1 MSRVY
6 EALKKAE
13 AERKQKIARTE
24 VSTVKPAYEEKKK
37 DKKRI
42 DKEQAKRYEGL
53 QIAEKI
59 AEDQANDLLVTLQD
73 PLSQSAD
80 QFMKVCIRMVQNG
93 LHSKKRVVL
102 ITSPLPQDGKTMI
115 ASNLA
120 IGLASL
126 PDTHVTLI
134 DADLRKPGLHKMLGV
149 SINKGL
155 NEYLEQK
162 ADMSEIY
169 YDTPVPRL
177 FIIPGNKAYA
187 HPEKIFSSKKV
198 QRLLKKLQAK
208 HPAGYIVI
216 DSSPLLLSTEP
227 EILLNSVD
235 SVIMVVRYGN
245 TQRDSLRRALGLL
258 DKKKVTGIIFNQV
271 EQGFLT
277 NWFSM
282 ASTSNYYHSWKG
294 KDYS

>member
-13 AERKQKIARTE
+13 NERKQKITRTK
-24 VSTVKPAYEEKKK
+24 VSTAKPTYEEKKK

-42 DKEQAKRYEGL
+42 DKKKVKHYEGL
-53 QIAEKI
+53 PIEEKI
-59 AEDQANDLLVTLQD
+59 AYDQVNDLLVTLQD

-93 LHSKKRVVL
+93 QHSKKRVVL
-102 ITSPLPQDGKTMI
+102 ITSPLPQEGKTVI

-134 DADLRKPGLHKMLGV
+134 DADLRKPRLHKMLGV
-149 SINKGL
+149 SVDKGL
-155 NEYLEQK
+155 SEYLEQK
-162 ADMSEIY
+162 ANISRIY

-187 HPEKIFSSKKV
+187 HPEKTLSSKKI
-198 QRLLKKLQAK
+198 QRLLKQVQTK
-208 HPAGYIVI
+208 HPRGYIVI
-216 DSSPLLLSTEP
+216 DSSPMLLSAEP
-227 EILLNSVD
+227 EILFNNVD
-235 SVIMVVRYGN
+235 SVIIVVRYGN
-245 TQRDSLRRALGLL
+245 TSRDSLRRALGLL
-258 DKKKVTGIIFNQV
+258 DKKKLTGIIFNQV
-271 EQGFLT
+271 EQNFLT
-277 NWFSM
+277 NLFDRGF
-282 ASTSNYYHSWKG
+282 ANYYYRSRKG
-294 KDYS
+294 KIHS

>member
-6 EALKKAE
+6 EALRKAE
-13 AERKQKIARTE
+13 KERKQKTIRTE
-24 VSTVKPAYEEKKK
+24 VSTAKPAYEEKKE

-42 DKEQAKRYEGL
+42 DKEKLKSYEGL

-93 LHSKKRVVL
+93 QRSKKRVVL

-120 IGLASL
+120 IGLAGL
-126 PDTHVTLI
+126 PDTHITLI

-149 SINKGL
+149 SVDKGL
-155 NEYLEQK
+155 SEYLEQR
-162 ADMSEIY
+162 ADISEIY

-177 FIIPGNKAYA
+177 FIIPGNEAYT
-187 HPEKIFSSKKV
+187 HPEKILSSKKV
-198 QRLLKKLQAK
+198 QRLLKELQTR

-216 DSSPLLLSTEP
+216 DSSPILLSTEP

-245 TQRDSLRRALGLL
+245 TQRDSLQKALDLL
-258 DKKKVTGIIFNQV
+258 DKKKITGIIFNQV
-271 EQGFLT
+271 KQGFLT

-282 ASTSNYYHSWKG
+282 ASASDYYHLRKE
-294 KDYS
+294 KIHP